1 MEKYR
6 EIVVSTGGEHGGEE
20 SLSSNKSQRAT
31 GRTKSIHPPIET
43 RWHLPPQQEYKPS
56 NFGFKSIMSSPLKFW
71 DSLTRIGRT
80 KSMQMVLEGA
90 HDPKDE
96 QRVESFRKLL
106 LVDGQKM
113 GKHNDYHTLLR
124 YLFIFYFTAEYIR
137 TALIHVS
144 FCMRISN
151 SIMLWLLISY
161 NFRFLRM
168 RDFNLSEAKEMFLNC
183 LKWRED
189 FGVDAIPKV
198 NSN

>member
-20 SLSSNKSQRAT
+20 ESLSSSKSQRAT

-56 NFGFKSIMSSPLKFW
+56 NFGFKSIMSFPLKFR

-96 QRVESFRKLL
+96 QFVESFRKLL
-106 LVDGQKM
+106 LVDGQPL

-124 YLFIFYFTAEYIR
+124 YLFIFYFYCRIY

-144 FCMRISN
+144 FCMRICN
-151 SIMLWLLISY
+151 SILLWLLISY

-168 RDFNLSEAKEMFLNC
+168 RDFNLSKAKEMFLNY